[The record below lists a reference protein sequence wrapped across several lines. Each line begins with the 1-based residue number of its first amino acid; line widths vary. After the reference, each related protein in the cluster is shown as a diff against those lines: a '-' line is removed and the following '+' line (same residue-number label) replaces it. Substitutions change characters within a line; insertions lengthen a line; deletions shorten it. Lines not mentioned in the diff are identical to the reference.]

1 MHKKYTKQLFLFF
14 LLLSSCFCSEDEPLR
29 NTRRDYIGDNI
40 RIDGFYYHYFQ
51 EKITGV
57 LLYRNGVFFEVSGDG
72 KDRTKP
78 EEVETL
84 LTEEH
89 IKLVKSK
96 KYHCGIFIVE
106 GNRILFETWRI
117 TQGNHNAVFQSG
129 EILNDTTFLITKH
142 NYSDAGIKDVN
153 YPYYFYP
160 YSPKPDSTNIFIE

>member
-1 MHKKYTKQLFLFF
+1 MVMKNIYTKPLLIFF

-51 EKITGV
+51 GKIIDV
-57 LLYRNGVFFEVSGDG
+57 RLLYRNGVFLEVSGDG

-89 IKLVKSK
+89 IKLVK
-96 KYHCGIFIVE
+96 
-106 GNRILFETWRI
+106 
-117 TQGNHNAVFQSG
+117 
-129 EILNDTTFLITKH
+129 
-142 NYSDAGIKDVN
+142 
-153 YPYYFYP
+153 
-160 YSPKPDSTNIFIE
+160 